1 VIKHRSSD
9 NVGDREPTALQDH
22 CTRFIGRYKKPT
34 RISFTSEPLPV
45 SAANKVLR
53 REVAKIITAEISTG
67 GED

>member
-1 VIKHRSSD
+1 M
-9 NVGDREPTALQDH
+9 
-22 CTRFIGRYKKPT
+22 RFIGRYKKPT